1 LALNPGNGFSPEE
14 KSPMQ
19 RSTNQNLNNL
29 AFGFTLGY
37 QINDKL
43 GLTFDHKSAVNDSV
57 PEIMQM
63 DRLMVSLVAG
73 WHELIEGAGRLKGS
87 KQQL

>member
-1 LALNPGNGFSPEE
+1 MLNPGNGFNPDE

-19 RSTNQNLNNL
+19 RFTNQNLNNL

-43 GLTFDHKSAVNDSV
+43 GLTFGHKSTVNDSA
-57 PEIMQM
+57 PGKMQM
-63 DRLMVSLVAG
+63 DPLMVSLVGG
-73 WHELIEGAGRLKGS
+73 WHELIEGAGRLKGT
-87 KQQL
+87 K

>member
-1 LALNPGNGFSPEE
+1 MLNPGDGFNPEE

-19 RSTNQNLNNL
+19 RFTNQNLNNL

-43 GLTFDHKSAVNDSV
+43 GLTFGHKSTVNDSS
-57 PEIMQM
+57 PGKMQM
-63 DRLMVSLVAG
+63 DRSMVSLVAG
-73 WHELIEGAGRLKGS
+73 WHELIEGAGRLKGT
-87 KQQL
+87 K